1 MNLETAI
8 QENLHLLSSCQ
19 GDWCQKCL
27 VHILSSEALS
37 PNNNYV
43 GGCKFF
49 AVQKMANDKKVL
61 NIVVCHFMVT
71 EV

>member
-19 GDWCQKCL
+19 GHWCQKCL

-43 GGCKFF
+43 R
-49 AVQKMANDKKVL
+49 KMANDKKVL
-61 NIVVCHFMVT
+61 NIVTFYGHRGLVGG
-71 EV
+71 EEK